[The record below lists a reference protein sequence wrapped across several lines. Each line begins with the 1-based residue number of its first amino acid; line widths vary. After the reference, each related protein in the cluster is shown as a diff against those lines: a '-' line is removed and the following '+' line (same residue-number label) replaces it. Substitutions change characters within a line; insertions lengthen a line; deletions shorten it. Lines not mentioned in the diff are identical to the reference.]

1 MMQRLLAGTLLAV
14 VAGIFTACQTTP
26 NTAGKRLD
34 LQDNARSTMA
44 TMRQEDPSMS
54 RYFDEAYGYV
64 VFPSVGRGAFIAG
77 GSFGR
82 GAVYEQGQMIG
93 FADMTQAT
101 IGAQAG
107 GQSVSQIIFFE
118 YKEAMDHFKSGNWAL
133 AANATA
139 VIVTSG
145 AGASSDYDRGV
156 AVFVLPRGG
165 LMAEASVGG
174 QRFRFAPL

>member
-1 MMQRLLAGTLLAV
+1 MIRRLFAATVIVATAGL
-14 VAGIFTACQTTP
+14 FSACETTP
-26 NTAGKRLD
+26 STAGQRLD
-34 LQDNARSTMA
+34 LKDDARSTRASML
-44 TMRQEDPSMS
+44 REDPTLQQ
-54 RYFDEAYGYV
+54 YFDDAHGYV
-64 VFPSVGRGAFIAG
+64 IFPNVGRGAFIAG

-82 GAVYEQGQMIG
+82 GVVHEQGQMIG

-107 GQSVSQIIFFE
+107 GQSISQIIFFE
-118 YKEAMDHFKSGNWAL
+118 YEEAMRHFKTGNWAL

-145 AGASSDYDRGV
+145 AGASADYDRGV

-165 LMAEASVGG
+165 AMVEASVGG
-174 QRFRFAPL
+174 QRFRFEPL